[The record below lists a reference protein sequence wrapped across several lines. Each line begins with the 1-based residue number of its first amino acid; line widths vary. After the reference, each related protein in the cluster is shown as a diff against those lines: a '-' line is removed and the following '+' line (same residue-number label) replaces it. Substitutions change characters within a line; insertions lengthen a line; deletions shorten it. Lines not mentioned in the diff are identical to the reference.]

1 MIRLYCFKVFFE
13 YIIMPWYISGYN
25 PIAAQFEK
33 IVNGYWINGFCWGFI
48 YGKIFGILLTIMVF
62 CKRKQ

>member
-1 MIRLYCFKVFFE
+1 
-13 YIIMPWYISGYN
+13 MPWYINSYN
-25 PIAAQFEK
+25 PIVEQFKK
-33 IVNGYWINGFCWGFI
+33 IVNGYWFNGFIWGFI